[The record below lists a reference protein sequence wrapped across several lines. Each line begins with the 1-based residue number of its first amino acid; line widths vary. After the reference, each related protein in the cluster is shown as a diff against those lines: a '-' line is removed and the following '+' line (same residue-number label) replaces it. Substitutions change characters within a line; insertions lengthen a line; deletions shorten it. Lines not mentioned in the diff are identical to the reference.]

1 MEPCG
6 DLPSDIK
13 PDLSDTLQ
21 KLEITETG
29 NNTGGKNN
37 QMNTLTIPFIDEAVK
52 DAPVIVKEVVTETK
66 ETPKN
71 NETSKTGSNERVRLN

>member
-1 MEPCG
+1 MESCG

-21 KLEITETG
+21 KLEITGNTETG
-29 NNTGGKNN
+29 NDANKK
-37 QMNTLTIPFIDEAVK
+37 METLTIPFIDEGVK